1 MQARAAVEGAAVR
14 QVPAYKAQ
22 AWLSR
27 GDRLQKHNDTLAG
40 HLEVVSQQLLAAQQA
55 QAHAELSL
63 QHFVQARV
71 GNTEKTGEKAL
82 HKM

>member
-1 MQARAAVEGAAVR
+1 MQARAAIEGAAVG

-22 AWLSR
+22 AWLTR
-27 GDRLQKHNDTLAG
+27 ANFLQKHNDSLAG

-63 QHFVQARV
+63 QHFVQTQV
-71 GNTEKTGEKAL
+71 GNPSLGK
-82 HKM
+82 

>member
-1 MQARAAVEGAAVR
+1 MG

-22 AWLSR
+22 AWLTR
-27 GDRLQKHNDTLAG
+27 ANHLQKHNDSLAG

-63 QHFVQARV
+63 QHFMQAQV
-71 GNTEKTGEKAL
+71 GNPSLGKWGKKA
-82 HKM
+82 KYNPQ